1 MEHLELNVSS
11 LGTIS
16 KQIEG
21 SRNEISKY
29 LAKQI
34 WTPYDRQCILNS
46 LAQLLLEKD
55 YTLLIGRH
63 MRPFVLDLLERNAGL
78 IKADGKINHDR
89 HERLSVALSKLLD
102 VSPDALLFA
111 KRYFKYAPPVFQRL
125 FFTSLQSASTQYG
138 RKRMKLR
145 DLMEATF
152 RYLKHD
158 TAFFKNLWD
167 WSVCL
172 SLLRTSDVFVR
183 WYTACCLTVISNMT
197 EVEKNMFF
205 QKYFNSD
212 EMLDL
217 KIKTLEEA
225 QQLNLE
231 KALTLANAE
240 SAFWHCE
247 EKQKPTRCQIVSDD
261 LSKNVVAVCGVVLT
275 KINPP
280 ESEKEITNLVL
291 VDSTCR
297 SLQSLAMA
305 VASQKPVL
313 LEGAI
318 GSGKTVILEHLA
330 AVTGRGKTPY
340 FLKVQLGDQTDSKM
354 LLGMYRCTSVPGE
367 FVWQPGTLTQAV
379 THGHWIV
386 LEDIDYAPLDV
397 ISVLIPLLE
406 SGNLLIPG
414 RGDCI
419 PVSPGFQ
426 FFATRRL
433 YSSASG
439 LYRQQNTNAS
449 LLDKLWKKIHLDNMS
464 RDELKEVLL
473 QKYSSLGVVV
483 DRLLDIYCQ
492 LTGDKHLKSNFFNN
506 KELSPANEL
515 VSLKHEE
522 KSLTLEGRGLS
533 LRDLLKWC
541 DRIVNCS
548 SSTSS
553 SAALIVFLEALDCFT
568 AMLSNQDNR
577 QKMAE
582 IIGSKLNIS
591 KEQAEHYCQM
601 YKPQINLTET
611 EVTMGRITIPRKQ
624 ICVVGLSMEKQ
635 TFAATR
641 PSLVLLEQLSAC
653 VNRGEPVLLVGETGT
668 GKTSTV
674 QFLARITGHKL
685 RVVNMNQQSD
695 TADLLGGYKPVDH
708 KLILLPLHEA
718 FEDLFSQTFSRKQN
732 TTFLGHVNTCFRERR
747 WQDLLKLMEHVSK
760 SAINKELHKS
770 KQETLKDKWEALC
783 LRLSHAQHQIKC
795 TESALLFAFVEGT
808 LAQAVKKGEWILLDE
823 INLAAAETLECLSS
837 LLESHAGSLVLLDRG
852 DTEPIVR
859 HPEFRLFACMNPATD
874 VGKRN
879 LPPGIRNRFTEV
891 YVEELEDQGDLRIL
905 ILDYLKGLN
914 LSKTIVSGIISFYL
928 TVRKEANS
936 KLVDGTGHKPHYSL
950 RTLCRALRFA
960 AGNPCR
966 SSQRSLY
973 EGFCLSFLTQL
984 DRSSYPI
991 VQKLICKHILGGNP
1005 KSLKESIPEPT
1016 DKKCFQVEDYW
1027 ISRGELPPAT
1037 DSSYILTPTVKLNL
1051 RDLARVVSA
1060 GSHPVL
1066 IQGETSV
1073 GKTSLIK
1080 WLASTTG
1087 NHCVRINNHEHT
1099 DIQEYIGCYASSE
1112 TGKLVFKEGVLI
1124 DAMRK
1129 GYWIILD
1136 ELNLAPTDVL
1146 EALNRLLDDNRELF
1160 VTETQETVK
1169 AHPRFMLFATQ
1180 NPPGLYGGRKVLSRA
1195 FRNRFVELH
1204 FSELPSA
1211 ELETILHQRCSLP
1224 PSYCSK
1230 LVKVMLDLQS
1240 HRRGSTVFAGKHG
1253 FITLRDLFRWA
1264 ERYRLTV
1271 ETEDNYDWLQ
1281 HLADDGF
1288 MLLAGRVRRP
1298 EEAMIIRTVLEKH
1311 FKRKI
1316 NPDSIFSIDNIKRQL
1331 NLCGLPNQFKHVVWT
1346 NGMRRLAILVG
1357 RALQFGEP
1365 VLLVGDTGCGKTTI
1379 CQLFAA
1385 LADQELFVLNCH
1397 LHMETSDFLGGLRPV
1412 RHKSKE
1418 ESDDNMKL
1426 FEWRDGPLVL
1436 AMKEDGFFLMD
1447 EISLADD
1454 SVLERLNS
1462 ILEPERM
1469 LVLAEKGSGDTDDV
1483 EFITASKKFRILAT
1497 MNPGGDFGKKE
1508 LSPALRNR
1516 FTEIWCPQSNSRA
1529 DLLSII
1535 QHNLNPGLSL
1545 DGADLKGKDI
1555 AELMLDFIDWLTNQ
1569 EFGHQSILTVRD
1581 ILSWINFQNLMVKGD
1596 TVKSFEAHQHFYLD
1610 PVTAFVH
1617 GACLVFI
1624 DGIGSGTTV
1633 SVADNAL
1640 AARKACLDFLRKK
1653 FTRLT
1658 NLNEE
1663 RSKTFNIYD
1672 VAVKKDV
1679 VWGADYFGI
1688 DPFYIVTGS
1697 FETSEL
1703 SDYALNAGTTSVNAQ
1718 RLLRAIKMNRPVL
1731 LEGSPGVGKTSLVAA
1746 LAKASKNHLVRIN
1759 LSEQTDVT
1767 DLFGTDLPVEGGKGG
1782 EFSWRD
1788 GPLLAALKAGY
1799 WIVLD
1804 ELNLASQSVLE
1815 GLNACFDHRAEIYIP
1830 ELGMTFKVQHE
1841 RTKIFGCQNP
1851 YSQGGGRK
1859 GLPKSFLNRFTQVYV
1874 DQLSVEDMMV
1884 IGASVFP
1891 AIEKHIIEKMVSFN
1905 NKLVDAVSKE
1915 KKWGYKG
1922 APWEFNLRDIFRWCQ
1937 LMQTDQSPGYY
1948 DPGQHVWLVYADRMR
1963 TTFDKEQI
1971 VSVFKDVFGE
1981 EFNIYI
1987 GSRQFHITPHQIQ
2000 VGYSILSRRGP
2011 ASVSSSTQLSL
2022 LHQTLQPLE
2031 SVMKCIQMGWMV
2043 ILVGPA
2049 ASGKTSLVQLISLLS
2064 GHKLKVMAMNS
2075 AMDTTELLGG
2085 FEQVEIMRPWK
2096 RVLETLENT
2105 FSMLMQKGLLLLEVA
2120 TQEIEGLLH
2129 NWNVLRK
2136 NCGHACVAEEG
2147 KGISSE
2153 SVKIVESIIVLL
2165 QKLDIKLKSPIDLT
2179 KLIDDFKEFREQ
2191 WTRAK
2196 DGQSR
2201 GTFEWIDGILVQALQ
2216 SGDWL
2221 LMDNVNF
2228 CSPSVLDRLNAL
2240 LEPGGTLTISER
2252 GVIDGRTPS
2261 IVPHPDFRLF
2271 LTMDP
2276 AHGEISR
2283 AMRNRGVE
2291 IYVHGESEVFSVD
2304 SLDFRTLLQAQ
2315 GITGDSICTCLLA
2328 IYTEIKETILGCPVS
2343 TVSALL
2349 HAASLLVNHLQ
2360 RGSSLYFALQQACWE
2375 VFVLS
2380 QCYSSNQKQVQEIV
2394 EKHLS
2399 SLKSSKTW
2407 EWKLLSPG
2415 LWPDPIPSALQST
2428 EDSCLSTIIRD
2439 GQVLTHCLNMLSLS
2453 TNRCRPLILSDL
2465 QQVLQSR
2472 SLDNLTFMS
2481 TNLEENFNEMMCLIS
2496 PAVWLVTERASH
2508 EDWVLRAIWLSHLS
2522 KCYKHVKDIVHF
2534 HLEAGS
2540 KALRSVFSTKLSGI
2554 IWQYIKEMQ
2563 HQTADEYIISM
2574 DVRWNLQYLDIL
2586 KNSITFDSVEEFQ
2599 HYMDGLNSMVNRV
2612 RLLMDRV
2619 KQVHIEEAVLYREK
2633 KTGNNSILRICK
2645 AFQQGSLE
2653 FEDLPYPVLAHI
2665 AKFFA
2670 HWDCHMEQI
2679 LQTGKSLIL
2688 DENLSDLQ
2696 CCVLWRDRLWDIS
2709 DRIQADSHGL
2719 AVFALHWNWVQKHL
2733 ISKIPTILIGDESQ
2747 EYFSEIQCAVMNIEN
2762 SLCSSDV
2769 SFSMA
2774 TKLQN
2779 VLGKPLPFKVES
2791 VAAVASQLK
2800 TFCCILDVLHLNPK
2814 REDSRWKYKLNLVK
2828 AAADGLLLKKSLL
2841 NIWCLVL
2848 QANYKMEYTDTDIEK
2863 LKEIMESQRSQMS
2876 TDGLLLPKNLENDIM
2891 TEPSWINQS
2900 SLTQLK
2906 MQTQMWPAMEFLT
2919 IISQYKLV
2927 ADILEEMTYSRY
2939 DDISNYHL
2947 HLCQHINFCLRS
2959 TPTDPEQIQDLC
2971 FIQQNYA
2978 LPAEEISLRW
2988 SELLSRCLSSFWR
3001 SNVTTD
3007 PSFWLT
3013 WNPNL
3018 NVHAEEMTKSA
3029 VAKSLMGPGIM
3040 NRAVWLKCFF
3050 ELLTNCK
3057 TTNCWS
3063 SNDAQILSSSL
3074 VSLGEW
3080 SLRTQQL
3087 LVISN
3092 VLWTNIG
3099 VSSFANFRETDQRL
3113 QGILLHR
3120 HLKAIQILVPD
3131 ELKEEYLEYCRRLI
3145 TKRDAAAV
3153 QYMQQIFRSVIPSKV
3168 LPESFICGTL
3178 TCIKLFARL
3187 DAISSQD
3194 VQSGIFWVHMGLL
3207 QMLLWMPQT
3216 LFDPALKRMY
3226 KLGYMQKELKTLQSE
3241 WTARQMS
3248 SQVLCGEELKED
3260 GYSQKLHHP
3269 RLRFLCSRMKFL
3281 RSRIAELSRKQAYR
3295 PNDQQYENLYKD
3307 MHHFTT
3313 SIAQVSWVQDLLSRL
3328 LKMLETKT
3336 KVEIQNLLNEEA
3348 TWQLSLHH
3356 FINRLTEKYPLYP
3369 DIVSPVRASVLQI
3382 QHGMRLVASEVSATL
3397 FHVPH
3402 LSEFMSCLLAFP
3414 SLSPGFPSYLARAEH
3429 LCSKVASEVLK
3440 NTGKLLSKDVAVSPD
3455 QVQLLLNALHFLL
3468 CHVLSLGYLDLD
3480 TLNLFRHIC
3489 QAVVNE
3495 WDELELLARQ
3505 REKEKTSLYHYR
3517 SQQHGSGLSEEEEEE
3532 KQFRA
3537 LFPQYDKDFTDIVSE
3552 PSLESVSTDNLE
3564 DSENNSSESC
3574 SISLSCMWTL
3584 IQVHQRISMEFSH
3597 SLWYQPSSSACQPKD
3612 YLSALTSSYQTAAP
3626 LMANVYHLIGCE
3638 HNEHLLGSQLLISA
3652 LIQNTILNN
3661 TSTDLFL
3668 KPSGSYDFYQHANIA
3683 QVRLCHPVLE
3693 DLNKAV
3699 QSRLQE
3705 WPEHPALMQ
3714 ILVVTERILAF
3725 PISDPLAK
3733 FLNGLEILLAK
3744 AQDWEENASRSVSLR
3759 KQLDAVTQLIIQW
3772 RKLELNCWTESLD
3785 NTLKKHSENSAKH
3798 WFPIYQLLESHLQ
3811 QQRNQENFDD
3821 SPKSNLSLSSVT
3833 RTLQAFLEDSTLGEF
3848 QTRLEM
3854 ILSFHCHVLLIPDQE
3869 GKKALSS
3876 LLWNLY
3882 NYYKQFSYS
3891 IQAKVTELRH
3901 PIEKELKD
3909 FVKISRWN
3917 DVSFWSIKQSV
3928 QKTHRTLFKFVKRF
3942 DAALNTPCRQDLTEQ
3957 GIERS
3962 LDCVDRTQQDS
3973 PVLQLNKVLKRI
3985 LLTARK
3991 AQQSV
3996 IHEET
4001 PELERNSLQ
4010 SRLVALNPKMRKMC
4024 MKLMKKS
4031 ALPQLAED
4039 LDLFTAEIIKLV
4051 QELQNLTVDKKAD
4064 KEKQRCEAKNIL
4076 QQKQRALSELFKL
4089 LGQTGLSYRKGI
4101 TWSRTVDPNDIM
4113 YLDPLDLKCALNVV
4127 KSNTEPE
4134 KMIFAEIPAVWD
4146 GCQKYFYRSIARHAC
4161 LREAFL
4167 KPSKELGLGTVERC
4181 KGFTAHLLKLLVD
4194 QRKRLSLLTEEW
4206 IGLRKLVSGIQD
4218 VQSQLYMT
4226 THDDFTLPPQSSLL
4240 SWMHKIHNL
4249 SSQCLLGLQE
4259 LSLFL
4264 QCCPDPTKTEDQN
4277 ISQNCNILTSDQATE
4292 SKFDC
4297 QYPTPFSLE
4306 SLALGCRMRKGDS
4319 TWLQLTAQV
4328 SERLK
4333 DLQTLKADLDM
4344 IFLRPTSAVLQTW
4357 HHFEVCSSGLSKLG
4371 SLASHLQDIELFFS
4385 VSLSGKEDCPY
4396 NNPGII
4402 QTLRFLRKEIE
4413 QHITEFTTWRT
4424 DQPFLKSQKQE
4435 SSPEFALQF
4444 FGQIE
4449 GAISAVLCTV
4459 QSLVKRKEDHTTK
4472 SKEVKSQKSECKE
4485 NEDEGDLI
4493 RVGHLTKLLDKDLSA
4508 EVSSLNLEKIPSILL
4523 NLLESLKI
4531 YREDCAAHCLTL
4543 KEACLSLVRLLPM
4556 LSTYVDLVQFFLIV
4570 SLLAHRSTGKLLSVL
4585 ASIFTEIAQ
4594 KGFCLPE
4601 ELVEEA
4607 SGEGATEFHDYEG
4620 GGIGEGEGTKDVSD
4634 KIENEEQ
4641 VEDTFQ
4647 QGQEKKDE
4655 EQDKKPDIK
4664 EEENAVEMSEDF
4676 DGQMHDGERKE
4687 PGEDEEEPSDDEEED
4702 LDKKMGNLGEAEA
4715 DQLDERLWGDNDD
4728 EEEDTDDEED
4738 ESGQGMDEGESQL
4751 VAKEDNLDA
4760 GNTNKDDQHNQHKE
4774 EELTENKEEKDKIN
4788 EQHDKREF
4796 DENEV
4801 DPYHGKQEKQPVTE
4815 PMDLPDDLN
4824 LDNDEEDTGENQEGD
4839 EENPMDIEA
4848 EPADLDNKEEKDES
4862 LQEEQ
4867 PKESEDREGKNEQ
4880 GVSEDGEQEMEQ
4892 ENEGKEDHD
4901 KEADDQENES
4911 EENMEINEEEK
4922 ESKNDISK
4930 DDDDDDNN
4938 TTKDE
4943 DNSVSKDFGH
4953 QSKEEEVLNEDE
4965 NDLPESENR
4974 REHESDGQTGEENQ
4988 QSDTAVELAGA
4999 ASEKDEVKE
5008 EYGSGAADAN
5018 QAEGHESKLV
5028 AQVSSQKHTISKTQ
5042 SFKRKPGQAD
5052 NERST
5057 GDVNERVHKKLR
5069 TLDTKSEKKEKTA
5082 QSERM
5087 KQESDVY
5094 EHIKESYEAYDA
5106 QTYDVAS
5113 AEQQDPAK
5121 AVFET
5126 DEGTDDISMKPEEQE
5141 DDLQAVDAQELK
5153 PEQNKHLS
5161 SKKDGLETAE
5171 MDLKPLEREEDNIEK
5186 QESEYASADEKT
5198 ARTTESLICTV
5209 MEHLM
5214 DTGELPET
5222 PPEKLR
5228 EQLEEQLEA
5237 WQNQTPGSQEE
5248 EATAADMWRQY
5259 QSLTS
5264 SLSQQLCEQL
5274 RLILE
5279 PTQAAKLKGD
5289 FRTGKRLNM
5298 RKVIPYI
5305 ASQFRKDKIWLRR
5318 TKPSKREYQ
5327 ICLAIDDSSSM
5338 VDNHSK
5344 QMAFESLSVIGNAL
5358 TLLEVGRISVC
5369 SFGESFQLL
5378 HPFHEQFNEQ
5388 SGSRILRLC
5397 KFQQKKTKIAEF
5409 LDSAAGMF
5417 ITARQQ
5423 FQTNIETAQLL
5434 LIVSDGRGLFLEGKE
5449 RVTAAVQGIRSARVF
5464 VIFVVL
5470 DNPNSRDSVLD
5481 IKVPIFK
5488 GPGEMLEIKSY
5499 MEEFPFPFYI
5509 ILRDVN
5515 ALPET
5520 LSDALRQWFELVTA
5534 ADQ

>member
-1 MEHLELNVSS
+1 MSFNQAALNC
-11 LGTIS
+11 LPGIGFAGAEDFANGT
-16 KQIEG
+16 
-21 SRNEISKY
+21 
-29 LAKQI
+29 
-34 WTPYDRQCILNS
+34 
-46 LAQLLLEKD
+46 
-55 YTLLIGRH
+55 
-63 MRPFVLDLLERNAGL
+63 
-78 IKADGKINHDR
+78 
-89 HERLSVALSKLLD
+89 
-102 VSPDALLFA
+102 
-111 KRYFKYAPPVFQRL
+111 
-125 FFTSLQSASTQYG
+125 
-138 RKRMKLR
+138 
-145 DLMEATF
+145 
-152 RYLKHD
+152 
-158 TAFFKNLWD
+158 
-167 WSVCL
+167 
-172 SLLRTSDVFVR
+172 
-183 WYTACCLTVISNMT
+183 
-197 EVEKNMFF
+197 
-205 QKYFNSD
+205 
-212 EMLDL
+212 
-217 KIKTLEEA
+217 
-225 QQLNLE
+225 
-231 KALTLANAE
+231 
-240 SAFWHCE
+240 
-247 EKQKPTRCQIVSDD
+247 
-261 LSKNVVAVCGVVLT
+261 
-275 KINPP
+275 
-280 ESEKEITNLVL
+280 
-291 VDSTCR
+291 
-297 SLQSLAMA
+297 
-305 VASQKPVL
+305 
-313 LEGAI
+313 
-318 GSGKTVILEHLA
+318 
-330 AVTGRGKTPY
+330 
-340 FLKVQLGDQTDSKM
+340 
-354 LLGMYRCTSVPGE
+354 
-367 FVWQPGTLTQAV
+367 
-379 THGHWIV
+379 
-386 LEDIDYAPLDV
+386 
-397 ISVLIPLLE
+397 
-406 SGNLLIPG
+406 
-414 RGDCI
+414 
-419 PVSPGFQ
+419 
-426 FFATRRL
+426 
-433 YSSASG
+433 
-439 LYRQQNTNAS
+439 
-449 LLDKLWKKIHLDNMS
+449 
-464 RDELKEVLL
+464 
-473 QKYSSLGVVV
+473 
-483 DRLLDIYCQ
+483 
-492 LTGDKHLKSNFFNN
+492 
-506 KELSPANEL
+506 ELSSFN
-515 VSLKHEE
+515 
-522 KSLTLEGRGLS
+522 
-533 LRDLLKWC
+533 
-541 DRIVNCS
+541 
-548 SSTSS
+548 
-553 SAALIVFLEALDCFT
+553 
-568 AMLSNQDNR
+568 
-577 QKMAE
+577 
-582 IIGSKLNIS
+582 
-591 KEQAEHYCQM
+591 
-601 YKPQINLTET
+601 
-611 EVTMGRITIPRKQ
+611 
-624 ICVVGLSMEKQ
+624 
-635 TFAATR
+635 
-641 PSLVLLEQLSAC
+641 
-653 VNRGEPVLLVGETGT
+653 
-668 GKTSTV
+668 
-674 QFLARITGHKL
+674 
-685 RVVNMNQQSD
+685 
-695 TADLLGGYKPVDH
+695 
-708 KLILLPLHEA
+708 
-718 FEDLFSQTFSRKQN
+718 N
-732 TTFLGHVNTCFRERR
+732 TTFSDACG
-747 WQDLLKLMEHVSK
+747 
-760 SAINKELHKS
+760 
-770 KQETLKDKWEALC
+770 
-783 LRLSHAQHQIKC
+783 C
-795 TESALLFAFVEGT
+795 TSDNPLTE
-808 LAQAVKKGEWILLDE
+808 
-823 INLAAAETLECLSS
+823 LSS
-837 LLESHAGSLVLLDRG
+837 
-852 DTEPIVR
+852 
-859 HPEFRLFACMNPATD
+859 
-874 VGKRN
+874 
-879 LPPGIRNRFTEV
+879 
-891 YVEELEDQGDLRIL
+891 
-905 ILDYLKGLN
+905 
-914 LSKTIVSGIISFYL
+914 
-928 TVRKEANS
+928 
-936 KLVDGTGHKPHYSL
+936 
-950 RTLCRALRFA
+950 
-960 AGNPCR
+960 
-966 SSQRSLY
+966 
-973 EGFCLSFLTQL
+973 
-984 DRSSYPI
+984 
-991 VQKLICKHILGGNP
+991 
-1005 KSLKESIPEPT
+1005 
-1016 DKKCFQVEDYW
+1016 
-1027 ISRGELPPAT
+1027 
-1037 DSSYILTPTVKLNL
+1037 
-1051 RDLARVVSA
+1051 
-1060 GSHPVL
+1060 
-1066 IQGETSV
+1066 GETSV

-1080 WLASTTG
+1080 WLASSTG

-1264 ERYRLTV
+1264 ERYRLTA
-1271 ETEDNYDWLQ
+1271 DIDGSYDWLQ
-1281 HLADDGF
+1281 HLADD
-1288 MLLAGRVRRP
+1288 
-1298 EEAMIIRTVLEKH
+1298 
-1311 FKRKI
+1311 
-1316 NPDSIFSIDNIKRQL
+1316 D
-1331 NLCGLPNQFKHVVWT
+1331 LCDLPTQFKHVVWT
-1346 NGMRRLAILVG
+1346 NGMRRLAIL
-1357 RALQFGEP
+1357 
-1365 VLLVGDTGCGKTTI
+1365 
-1379 CQLFAA
+1379 
-1385 LADQELFVLNCH
+1385 
-1397 LHMETSDFLGGLRPV
+1397 
-1412 RHKSKE
+1412 
-1418 ESDDNMKL
+1418 ESDENMKL

-1469 LVLAEKGSGDTDDV
+1469 LVLAEKGSGDTEDV
-1483 EFITASKKFRILAT
+1483 ELITASKKFRILAT
-1497 MNPGGDFGKKE
+1497 MNPGGDF
-1508 LSPALRNR
+1508 
-1516 FTEIWCPQSNSRA
+1516 
-1529 DLLSII
+1529 
-1535 QHNLNPGLSL
+1535 
-1545 DGADLKGKDI
+1545 GKDI

-1581 ILSWINFQNLMVKGD
+1581 ILSWVHFLNLMVKGD
-1596 TVKSFEAHQHFYLD
+1596 TVKNFEALHHFYLD
-1610 PVTAFVH
+1610 PITAFVH

-1633 SVADNAL
+1633 SVADNVL
-1640 AARKACLDFLRKK
+1640 AARKACLDFLHKK

-1663 RSKTFNIYD
+1663 RSKAFNIYD
-1672 VAVKKDV
+1672 VTVKKDV

-1703 SDYALNAGTTSVNAQ
+1703 TDYALNAGTTSVNAQ

-1759 LSEQTDVT
+1759 LSEQT
-1767 DLFGTDLPVEGGKGG
+1767 
-1782 EFSWRD
+1782 
-1788 GPLLAALKAGY
+1788 
-1799 WIVLD
+1799 
-1804 ELNLASQSVLE
+1804 LNLASQSVLE

-1891 AIEKHIIEKMVSFN
+1891 AIEKHIITKMVSFN
-1905 NKLVDAVSKE
+1905 NKLVHAVSKE

-1971 VSVFKDVFGE
+1971 VSVFKEVFGE

-1987 GSRQFHITPHQIQ
+1987 GSRQFHITPHQVQ
-2000 VGYSILSRRGP
+2000 VGYSILSRKGP
-2011 ASVSSSTQLSL
+2011 ASVSSNTQLSL

-2085 FEQVEIMRPWK
+2085 FEQIYSMEESRSEIYF
-2096 RVLETLENT
+2096 N
-2105 FSMLMQKGLLLLEVA
+2105 FA
-2120 TQEIEGLLH
+2120 
-2129 NWNVLRK
+2129 
-2136 NCGHACVAEEG
+2136 A
-2147 KGISSE
+2147 
-2153 SVKIVESIIVLL
+2153 
-2165 QKLDIKLKSPIDLT
+2165 DLT

-2201 GTFEWIDGILVQALQ
+2201 GTFEWIDGMLVQALQ

-2228 CSPSVLDRLNAL
+2228 C
-2240 LEPGGTLTISER
+2240 
-2252 GVIDGRTPS
+2252 
-2261 IVPHPDFRLF
+2261 RLF
-2271 LTMDP
+2271 LAMDP
-2276 AHGEISR
+2276 THGEISR

-2291 IYVHGESEVFSVD
+2291 IYVHGESEIFSVD

-2328 IYTEIKETILGCPVS
+2328 IYTEIKETIL
-2343 TVSALL
+2343 AF
-2349 HAASLLVNHLQ
+2349 
-2360 RGSSLYFALQQACWE
+2360 YFQ
-2375 VFVLS
+2375 
-2380 QCYSSNQKQVQEIV
+2380 QVQEIV

-2415 LWPDPIPSALQST
+2415 LWPDPVPSALQST

-2439 GQVLTHCLNMLSLS
+2439 GQVLTYCLNMLSLS
-2453 TNRCRPLILSDL
+2453 T
-2465 QQVLQSR
+2465 
-2472 SLDNLTFMS
+2472 
-2481 TNLEENFNEMMCLIS
+2481 
-2496 PAVWLVTERASH
+2496 
-2508 EDWVLRAIWLSHLS
+2508 
-2522 KCYKHVKDIVHF
+2522 
-2534 HLEAGS
+2534 
-2540 KALRSVFSTKLSGI
+2540 
-2554 IWQYIKEMQ
+2554 
-2563 HQTADEYIISM
+2563 
-2574 DVRWNLQYLDIL
+2574 
-2586 KNSITFDSVEEFQ
+2586 
-2599 HYMDGLNSMVNRV
+2599 NRV

-2633 KTGNNSILRICK
+2633 KKGNNSILRLCK
-2645 AFQQGSLE
+2645 AFQKGSLE

-2696 CCVLWRDRLWDIS
+2696 CRVLWRDRLRDIS

-2719 AVFALHWNWVQKHL
+2719 AVFALHWHWVQKHL
-2733 ISKIPTILIGDESQ
+2733 ISKIPTILIGGESQ
-2747 EYFSEIQCAVMNIEN
+2747 AYFSEIQCVVMNIEN
-2762 SLCSSDV
+2762 SLCNSDV
-2769 SFSMA
+2769 SFSVA

-2791 VAAVASQLK
+2791 VATVASQLK
-2800 TFCCILDVLHLNPK
+2800 TFCSILDVLHLNPK

-2828 AAADGLLLKKSLL
+2828 AAADGVLLKKKLL

-2863 LKEIMESQRSQMS
+2863 LKEIIESQRSQMS

-2927 ADILEEMTYSRY
+2927 ADILEEMTYSRKS
-2939 DDISNYHL
+2939 DISNYHL
-2947 HLCQHINFCLRS
+2947 HLCQHINFCLQS

-2978 LPAEEISLRW
+2978 
-2988 SELLSRCLSSFWR
+2988 
-3001 SNVTTD
+3001 
-3007 PSFWLT
+3007 
-3013 WNPNL
+3013 
-3018 NVHAEEMTKSA
+3018 
-3029 VAKSLMGPGIM
+3029 GPGIM

-3057 TTNCWS
+3057 TANCWS

-3087 LVISN
+3087 LDISN

-3145 TKRDAAAV
+3145 TKRDASAV

-3168 LPESFICGTL
+3168 LPESFICETL

-3187 DAISSQD
+3187 DAISSQN

-3207 QMLLWMPQT
+3207 QMLIWMPQT

-3226 KLGYMQKELKTLQSE
+3226 KLGYLQKE
-3241 WTARQMS
+3241 
-3248 SQVLCGEELKED
+3248 
-3260 GYSQKLHHP
+3260 
-3269 RLRFLCSRMKFL
+3269 
-3281 RSRIAELSRKQAYR
+3281 
-3295 PNDQQYENLYKD
+3295 
-3307 MHHFTT
+3307 
-3313 SIAQVSWVQDLLSRL
+3313 
-3328 LKMLETKT
+3328 
-3336 KVEIQNLLNEEA
+3336 
-3348 TWQLSLHH
+3348 
-3356 FINRLTEKYPLYP
+3356 
-3369 DIVSPVRASVLQI
+3369 
-3382 QHGMRLVASEVSATL
+3382 
-3397 FHVPH
+3397 
-3402 LSEFMSCLLAFP
+3402 
-3414 SLSPGFPSYLARAEH
+3414 
-3429 LCSKVASEVLK
+3429 
-3440 NTGKLLSKDVAVSPD
+3440 
-3455 QVQLLLNALHFLL
+3455 
-3468 CHVLSLGYLDLD
+3468 
-3480 TLNLFRHIC
+3480 
-3489 QAVVNE
+3489 AVVNE

-3505 REKEKTSLYHYR
+3505 REKEKTSLYRYR
-3517 SQQHGSGLSEEEEEE
+3517 SQQHGTGLS
-3532 KQFRA
+3532 
-3537 LFPQYDKDFTDIVSE
+3537 
-3552 PSLESVSTDNLE
+3552 
-3564 DSENNSSESC
+3564 
-3574 SISLSCMWTL
+3574 
-3584 IQVHQRISMEFSH
+3584 
-3597 SLWYQPSSSACQPKD
+3597 
-3612 YLSALTSSYQTAAP
+3612 
-3626 LMANVYHLIGCE
+3626 CE
-3638 HNEHLLGSQLLISA
+3638 HNEQLIGSQLLISA

-3668 KPSGSYDFYQHANIA
+3668 KPSGPYDFYQHANIA

-3714 ILVVTERILAF
+3714 VLVVIERILAF

-3744 AQDWEENASRSVSLR
+3744 AQDWEENASRSVSFR

-3811 QQRNQENFDD
+3811 QQRNQENF
-3821 SPKSNLSLSSVT
+3821 
-3833 RTLQAFLEDSTLGEF
+3833 E
-3848 QTRLEM
+3848 
-3854 ILSFHCHVLLIPDQE
+3854 
-3869 GKKALSS
+3869 ALSS

-3901 PIEKELKD
+3901 PIEKELK
-3909 FVKISRWN
+3909 
-3917 DVSFWSIKQSV
+3917 
-3928 QKTHRTLFKFVKRF
+3928 FVKRF
-3942 DAALNTPCRQDLTEQ
+3942 GAALNTPCRQELTEQ

-3973 PVLQLNKVLKRI
+3973 PVLRLNKVLKRI
-3985 LLTARK
+3985 LLSASKT
-3991 AQQSV
+3991 QQSV
-3996 IHEET
+3996 THEET
-4001 PELERNSLQ
+4001 PELEQNSLQ

-4039 LDLFTAEIIKLV
+4039 LDLFTAEIIKSV
-4051 QELQNLTVDKKAD
+4051 QELQNLTVDNKAD

-4089 LGQTGLSYRKGI
+4089 LSQTGLSYRKGI

-4113 YLDPLDLKCALNVV
+4113 YINPLDLKGALNVV

-4167 KPSKELGLGTVERC
+4167 KPSKELGLGNVERC

-4206 IGLRKLVSGIQD
+4206 VSLRKLVSAIQD

-4240 SWMHKIHNL
+4240 SWIHKIHNL

-4264 QCCPDPTKTEDQN
+4264 QCCPDPTKTEDRN
-4277 ISQNCNILTSDQATE
+4277 ISQNCNILTSDPATE

-4319 TWLQLTAQV
+4319 AWLQLTAQV

-4333 DLQTLKADLDM
+4333 DLQTLKADLDK

-4357 HHFEVCSSGLSKLG
+4357 HHFDVCSSGLNKLG
-4371 SLASHLQDIELFFS
+4371 SLASHLQDMELFFS
-4385 VSLSGKEDCPY
+4385 VSFSGKEDCPY

-4424 DQPFLKSQKQE
+4424 DQLSLKSQKQE

-4459 QSLVKRKEDHTTK
+4459 QSLVKRKEDHKTK
-4472 SKEVKSQKSECKE
+4472 SKEVKCQKSECKE

-4508 EVSSLNLEKIPSILL
+4508 EVSSLNLEKIPVILL
-4523 NLLESLKI
+4523 NLLESVKI

-4543 KEACLSLVRLLPM
+4543 EEACLSLVRLLPM

-4655 EQDKKPDIK
+4655 EQDRKPDIK

-4676 DGQMHDGERKE
+4676 DGQIHDGERKE
-4687 PGEDEEEPSDDEEED
+4687 PGEDEEEQSDDEEED

-4715 DQLDERLWGDNDD
+4715 DQLDERLWGDDD
-4728 EEEDTDDEED
+4728 NEEEDTDDEED

-4760 GNTNKDDQHNQHKE
+4760 GNTNKDDKHKE

-4788 EQHDKREF
+4788 EQPDKREF

-4801 DPYHGKQEKQPVTE
+4801 DPYHGKQEQQPVTE

-4848 EPADLDNKEEKDES
+4848 EAADLDNKQEKDES

-4867 PKESEDREGKNEQ
+4867 PEESEDRDGQNEQ
-4880 GVSEDGEQEMEQ
+4880 AVSEDGEQEMEQ
-4892 ENEGKEDHD
+4892 ENESKEDHD
-4901 KEADDQENES
+4901 KEADGQENDS

-4922 ESKNDISK
+4922 ENKNDTSK
-4930 DDDDDDNN
+4930 DDDDDNN

-4943 DNSVSKDFGH
+4943 ENSVSKDLGH

-4974 REHESDGQTGEENQ
+4974 REHESDGQTGEENL

-4999 ASEKDEVKE
+4999 ASEKDKVKE
-5008 EYGSGAADAN
+5008 
-5018 QAEGHESKLV
+5018 
-5028 AQVSSQKHTISKTQ
+5028 

-5069 TLDTKSEKKEKTA
+5069 TLDTKSEKKDKTA

-5094 EHIKESYEAYDA
+5094 EHIKELCEPYDA

-5121 AVFET
+5121 AAFET
-5126 DEGTDDISMKPEEQE
+5126 DEGTDDISMEPEEQE

-5161 SKKDGLETAE
+5161 SKKDGLETTE
-5171 MDLKPLEREEDNIEK
+5171 MDQKPLEREEDNVEK
-5186 QESEYASADEKT
+5186 QESEYASTDEKT
-5198 ARTTESLICTV
+5198 ARTTESLIFTV

-5214 DTGELPET
+5214 DTG
-5222 PPEKLR
+5222 
-5228 EQLEEQLEA
+5228 
-5237 WQNQTPGSQEE
+5237 E

-5338 VDNHSK
+5338 IDNHSK

-5417 ITARQQ
+5417 IAARQQ

-5488 GPGEMLEIKSY
+5488 GPGEMPEIKSY